1 MYRFYV
7 TILLLVS
14 QCQTV
19 NANLG
24 EKSQTL
30 TATKKTSLSKEDFDK
45 DDADLKA
52 YIEDDQG
59 SKLTQTPFGT
69 VKTNSLYIM
78 YGLFGGLLVLAI
90 VNWTVLHI
98 RKRTSKKLK
107 MGNDFYNEREPL
119 MKSSTSSVGY
129 SVGRNKDVLAS
140 SSDKQKHPSGTQ
152 NININ
157 DDMDSDSAQDI
168 MLAPGALSD
177 SMKQHQEAMKDHEAK
192 LSVHN
197 GSPYLKQH
205 KKDMIAAQEAQE
217 RLLAAVDK
225 HKGYSNP

>member
-59 SKLTQTPFGT
+59 SKLTPSQRSNL
-69 VKTNSLYIM
+69 V
-78 YGLFGGLLVLAI
+78 LFYCVGGLLVLAI
-90 VNWTVLHI
+90 VYWTVLHI

-140 SSDKQKHPSGTQ
+140 SSGKQKHPSGTQ

>member
-59 SKLTQTPFGT
+59 SKLTQTKRSNL
-69 VKTNSLYIM
+69 V
-78 YGLFGGLLVLAI
+78 LFYCVGGLLVLAI
-90 VNWTVLHI
+90 VYWTVLHI

-140 SSDKQKHPSGTQ
+140 SSGKQKHPSGTQ

-205 KKDMIAAQEAQE
+205 KKDMIAAQEAQK

>member
-24 EKSQTL
+24 EKSQML

-59 SKLTQTPFGT
+59 SKLTPSQRSNL
-69 VKTNSLYIM
+69 V
-78 YGLFGGLLVLAI
+78 LFYCVGGLLVLAI
-90 VNWTVLHI
+90 VYWTVLHI

>member
-24 EKSQTL
+24 EKSQML

-69 VKTNSLYIM
+69 IKTNSLYIM

-90 VNWTVLHI
+90 VYWTVLHI
-98 RKRTSKKLK
+98 RKRTSKKTKDGKRFLQRK
-107 MGNDFYNEREPL
+107 RTINE
-119 MKSSTSSVGY
+119 K
-129 SVGRNKDVLAS
+129 
-140 SSDKQKHPSGTQ
+140 
-152 NININ
+152 
-157 DDMDSDSAQDI
+157 
-168 MLAPGALSD
+168 
-177 SMKQHQEAMKDHEAK
+177 
-192 LSVHN
+192 
-197 GSPYLKQH
+197 
-205 KKDMIAAQEAQE
+205 
-217 RLLAAVDK
+217 
-225 HKGYSNP
+225 

>member
-14 QCQTV
+14 QCQTI

-59 SKLTQTPFGT
+59 SKLTQTKRSNL
-69 VKTNSLYIM
+69 V
-78 YGLFGGLLVLAI
+78 LFYCVGGLLVLAI
-90 VNWTVLHI
+90 VYWTVLHI

-140 SSDKQKHPSGTQ
+140 SSGKQKHPSGTQ

>member
-59 SKLTQTPFGT
+59 SKLTPSQRSNL
-69 VKTNSLYIM
+69 V
-78 YGLFGGLLVLAI
+78 LFYCVGGLLVLAI
-90 VNWTVLHI
+90 VYWTVLHI

-140 SSDKQKHPSGTQ
+140 SSGKQKHPSGTQ

-205 KKDMIAAQEAQE
+205 KKDMIAAQEAQK

>member
-59 SKLTQTPFGT
+59 SKLTQTKRSNL
-69 VKTNSLYIM
+69 V
-78 YGLFGGLLVLAI
+78 LFYCVGGLLVLAI
-90 VNWTVLHI
+90 VYWTVLHI

>member
-14 QCQTV
+14 QCQTI

-59 SKLTQTPFGT
+59 SKLTQTKRSNL
-69 VKTNSLYIM
+69 V
-78 YGLFGGLLVLAI
+78 LFYCVGGLLVLAI
-90 VNWTVLHI
+90 VYWTVLHI

-140 SSDKQKHPSGTQ
+140 SSGKQKHPSGTQ

-205 KKDMIAAQEAQE
+205 KKDMIAAQEAQK

>member
-24 EKSQTL
+24 EKSQML

-59 SKLTQTPFGT
+59 SKLTQTKRSNLVFF
-69 VKTNSLYIM
+69 
-78 YGLFGGLLVLAI
+78 GLFGGLLVLAI
-90 VNWTVLHI
+90 VYWTVLHI

>member
-14 QCQTV
+14 QCQTI

-24 EKSQTL
+24 EKSQML

-59 SKLTQTPFGT
+59 SKLTQTKRSNLVFF
-69 VKTNSLYIM
+69 
-78 YGLFGGLLVLAI
+78 GLFGGVLVLAI

>member
-30 TATKKTSLSKEDFDK
+30 TTTKKTSLSKEDFDK

-59 SKLTQTPFGT
+59 SKLTQTKRSNLVFF
-69 VKTNSLYIM
+69 
-78 YGLFGGLLVLAI
+78 GLFGGLLVLAI
-90 VNWTVLHI
+90 VYWTVLHI

-119 MKSSTSSVGY
+119 MKSSTSSAGY

-205 KKDMIAAQEAQE
+205 KKDMIAAQEAQK